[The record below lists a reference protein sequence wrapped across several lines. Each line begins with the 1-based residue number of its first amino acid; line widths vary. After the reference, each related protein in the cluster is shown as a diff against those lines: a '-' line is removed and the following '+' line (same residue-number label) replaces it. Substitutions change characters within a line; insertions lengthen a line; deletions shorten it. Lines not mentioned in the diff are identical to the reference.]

1 MRGPS
6 HRPPA
11 PDRPEGD
18 AEPGTHTPR
27 QGLHSPAAHSSAAIR
42 AYVEI
47 HGSWFTHTT
56 LILPTC
62 HLARARASTP
72 RQGPLAVATPR
83 PRHRTPFSLLRTL
96 SPHAM
101 LSPPPHIML
110 SWHSTRTA
118 HGTRTDI
125 THMHTAQRREG
136 GWEVSRRQVG
146 AVPRVHAGGGLAC
159 GRRSAARCHQPL
171 RPPDDP
177 SNRLAAVTPPRLPHP
192 RGG

>member
-1 MRGPS
+1 MRSPGHIPRDRDS
-6 HRPPA
+6 THPPHIH
-11 PDRPEGD
+11 PLPY
-18 AEPGTHTPR
+18 
-27 QGLHSPAAHSSAAIR
+27 AHMSR
-42 AYVEI
+42 YMD
-47 HGSWFTHTT
+47 HGSLTPH